1 MTRILF
7 FGRIRDIAGRAELT
21 CDLPVTIETITDLRA
36 WLTQSDPLLG
46 EALHSPG
53 VRVAV
58 DQVFCISDAVIARG
72 AGEIAFMSPLSGG

>member
-7 FGRIRDIAGRAELT
+7 FGRVRDVAGRAELI
-21 CDLPVTIETITDLRA
+21 CDLPVSIETITDLRA
-36 WLTQSDPLLG
+36 WLAQTDPVLG
-46 EALHSPG
+46 EALRSPG

-58 DQVFCISDAVIARG
+58 DQAFCISDAVTARG

>member
-46 EALHSPG
+46 EALRSPG

-58 DQVFCISDAVIARG
+58 DQVFCISDAVIAR